1 MRRVVRV
8 LQVRDEPPVNARD
21 ATAAFN
27 TPLRLRLI
35 RHYIESP
42 GQQRHAADALG
53 VSRAVISLNTRVLVD
68 LGVVRN
74 DAGIYSVD
82 LERVAELHAAL
93 GQYLL
98 P

>member
-1 MRRVVRV
+1 MTDLSPSEQPSLVRRAMQTVTEHIREKGLRV
-8 LQVRDEPPVNARD
+8 GDSL
-21 ATAAFN
+21 
-27 TPLRLRLI
+27 
-35 RHYIESP
+35 P
-42 GQQRHAADALG
+42 GEAHFASQLG

-74 DAGIYSVD
+74 DAGTYSVD